1 MPIHLEIQHLKEI
14 RVKLL
19 PDSGQKAG
27 VFFNFLSEWA
37 PPPKKYHCYQNGG
50 GGGVPSFKRACLHW

>member
-37 PPPKKYHCYQNGG
+37 PPQKNTIVIKMVGEGG
-50 GGGVPSFKRACLHW
+50 GSPV